1 MKRTGLLFSICAA
14 LLIAMFANGLYMLL
28 YPRTIRQ
35 RPSPVPISD
44 ISEPIRLDMDMRSQW
59 PNGMDSSGQYLQE
72 DYIEN
77 TGYDAAGKSGNKDQK
92 PVNLMVLGLDRDKT
106 RCDVILLFQYDPG
119 TPKINLL
126 SVARDTRVVVNG
138 SYCKINAV
146 YSKGG
151 ERLVARKISQITGL
165 PVHYYIT
172 LDFEGFRKI
181 IDTFDGVE
189 FYVPFR
195 MNYDDPTQDLH
206 IHLKKGLQ
214 VLNGRKA
221 EQLVRYRKGN
231 VKGQGYMEGD
241 IGRIKM
247 QQDFLNAFIDQ
258 KLKLRYISKLD
269 EIFGILGRFM
279 NTNLTMDDVS
289 YYITDISKIRDS
301 EAEAVVI
308 PGDSRIIDGVWYYI
322 YDRSKT
328 RALIREHFAS

>member
-1 MKRTGLLFSICAA
+1 MKRTGLLFSICAV

-28 YPRTIRQ
+28 YPWTIRQ
-35 RPSPVPISD
+35 KPSPVPISD
-44 ISEPIRLDMDMRSQW
+44 ISEPIRLDLDMGSQW
-59 PNGMDSSGQYLQE
+59 SNGLDSPGQYLQE
-72 DYIEN
+72 EYTEN
-77 TGYDAAGKSGNKDQK
+77 TEYDTAGESRSEGQE

-106 RCDVILLFQYDPG
+106 RCDVILLFQYDSAV
-119 TPKINLL
+119 PKINLL

-165 PVHYYIT
+165 PVHYYVT

-181 IDTFDGVE
+181 IDTFGGVE

-231 VKGQGYMEGD
+231 IKGQGYVEGD

-258 KLKLRYISKLD
+258 KLKLRYISKMD
-269 EIFGILGRFM
+269 ELFGILGRYM
-279 NTNLTMDDVS
+279 TTNITMDDVS

-301 EAEAVVI
+301 EVEAVVI
-308 PGDSRIIDGVWYYI
+308 PGDSRVIDGVWYYI
-322 YDRSKT
+322 YDRAKT
-328 RALIREHFAS
+328 RALIREHFAF

>member
-28 YPRTIRQ
+28 SPRTTRQ
-35 RPSPVPISD
+35 RPSPKPISD
-44 ISEPIRLDMDMRSQW
+44 ISEPIRLDMGMRAQW
-59 PNGMDSSGQYLQE
+59 PNGPDSSGQYLQE
-72 DYIEN
+72 EYTEN
-77 TGYDAAGKSGNKDQK
+77 PGYDAVGESRNEDREL
-92 PVNLMVLGLDRDKT
+92 VNLMVLGLDRDKT
-106 RCDVILLFQYDPG
+106 RCDVILLFQYDPAAQ
-119 TPKINLL
+119 KINLL

-151 ERLVARKISQITGL
+151 ERLVAKKISQITGL

-181 IDTFDGVE
+181 IDVFGGVE

-195 MNYDDPTQDLH
+195 MNYDDPTQNLH

-214 VLNGRKA
+214 VLNGKKS

-231 VKGQGYMEGD
+231 VKGQGYLEGD

-258 KLKLRYISKLD
+258 KLKLRYISKVD
-269 EIFGILGRFM
+269 ELFGILSSYM
-279 NTNLTMDDVS
+279 KTNITLEDVS
-289 YYITDISKIRDS
+289 YYITDIPKIRGS
-301 EAEAVVI
+301 KVEAIVI
-308 PGDSRIIDGVWYYI
+308 PGDSRVINGVWYYI

-328 RALIREHFAS
+328 KALIREHFTF